1 MDTRSKNNTVVLI
14 LIIFGLVISALF
26 GMRLLRSMRQVQ
38 VHRIPPSVSTDVEE
52 IHDWMPVPYI
62 SKVYRVPEPYL
73 YQKIGI
79 KHGAHRKESLAEL
92 NDIYFPDQPGL
103 VLKRT
108 KIAVLNFQQEHP
120 ALDKPPQ

>member
-1 MDTRSKNNTVVLI
+1 
-14 LIIFGLVISALF
+14 
-26 GMRLLRSMRQVQ
+26 MRQVQ

-92 NDIYFPDQPGL
+92 NHIYFPDQPGL

-108 KIAVLNFQQEHP
+108 KIAVLNFQQEH
-120 ALDKPPQ
+120 LPPGRRRTWLEDNRANLTIRYEKYDWGLNSY